1 MKIFIEVANLVMLR
15 VLPNSAVLR
24 DTRHSEKI
32 GVRHVYPFL
41 MQMLLASLFNHFEK
55 SKKLSNKITEI
66 ERKSLV
72 MFIEQ
77 AFGILKQNGKFIL
90 EHLDDEVI
98 RDSLFSLVQ
107 ARELTFETLTNA
119 IQKIAIERYQK
130 MGVKLEFILE
140 CETIVNAVSHLFMNN
155 EVFMEMFHTHVWN
168 VFFRGDL
175 QSANRRARNFEL
187 LQKPCHTMT
196 RSSAAI
202 VAQNAVTFPLGTP
215 PFVPAKTTR
224 LLNAPVHSVHEQS
237 VPAQVLE
244 SLPVQP
250 VNDTNVLVSAVFNK
264 LFEEAFDNFIAKSAE
279 AIGAENQ
286 AALSRILGEESDANV
301 LRDEVARQAII
312 AESDAFMS
320 TSESL
325 EVAVLVNEVAEA
337 DESLFQETHNL
348 NSLARSVDPDDI
360 QLSSPVEIINV
371 PVSPT
376 DYFPPASSKIPSLK
390 NVTPGDAN
398 SAALFAAIH
407 SPIQLLP
414 GQPQFDPQ
422 NHANE
427 VGGPLSVIPEE
438 EEDGADQSGKSS
450 PLPPNGE
457 GRAHFTTSAQSPPKG
472 VEDRALG
479 AQPKSSLIN
488 LGSTPSS
495 DPSGTT
501 LIHGL
506 PDLLASLAIPSKS
519 SLTLPTKPIV
529 PSPELT
535 DTGVGGAHSSDIQ
548 SKNVLSI
555 VGVRWNPHADQPS
568 FSPQGNGGP
577 PVQVLAKSGKPPGS
591 FGGAD
596 HLETPSSSKLWSSC
610 IPGGKTSSASQPGNS
625 SSSWSKIF
633 RRRKSNSVNP
643 DPGQTNDTRPP
654 VAHSSDKNPS
664 ESAAT
669 PALTPQ
675 LCPLGHEKGGSNPV
689 AHSSDNQSESAATPA
704 LTPQLCPL
712 GHEKGG
718 TERNGAGSQFEELA
732 FLMLMMKYT
741 TSQPSLPPLLTHP
754 CVPEVPNLLALQARV
769 A

>member
-1 MKIFIEVANLVMLR
+1 MKIFIEVANLVMLS

-77 AFGILKQNGKFIL
+77 AFGILKQKGKFIL

-130 MGVKLEFILE
+130 MGVKLKFILE
-140 CETIVNAVSHLFMNN
+140 CETIVYAVSHLFMNN

-202 VAQNAVTFPLGTP
+202 VAQNAVTFPLGAL

-224 LLNAPVHSVHEQS
+224 LLNAHVHSVHEQS

-244 SLPVQP
+244 SLPVP
-250 VNDTNVLVSAVFNK
+250 PMNDETALVVEVFNEV
-264 LFEEAFDNFIAKSAE
+264 FEEAFDNFIAKSAE

-286 AALSRILGEESDANV
+286 AALSRIIGEESDANV
-301 LRDEVARQAII
+301 LRDEVARQAFR
-312 AESDAFMS
+312 AESAAF
-320 TSESL
+320 TDTFAAL
-325 EVAVLVNEVAEA
+325 EVEELVNEVAEA
-337 DESLFQETHNL
+337 DESLFLETHYL
-348 NSLARSVDPDDI
+348 NSLARSVEPETK
-360 QLSSPVEIINV
+360 LSSPVTIVNV

-376 DYFPPASSKIPSLK
+376 DYFDISSEIPSLK
-390 NVTPGDAN
+390 NVTPGDAE
-398 SAALFAAIH
+398 SAKLFVAIS
-407 SPIQLLP
+407 SPTPPFP
-414 GQPQFDPQ
+414 GQTEVYPQ

-427 VGGPLSVIPEE
+427 AGGPLSVIPEE
-438 EEDGADQSGKSS
+438 EEEDDADQSGKSS

-519 SLTLPTKPIV
+519 SLTPPTKPIV

-535 DTGVGGAHSSDIQ
+535 DTGVGGAHSSDIL

-577 PVQVLAKSGKPPGS
+577 PPVQVLAQSGNS
-591 FGGAD
+591 GGED
-596 HLETPSSSKLWSSC
+596 HPKTPSSIALRSDSSKVRTDPPAFLPPPNLFGKKETKG
-610 IPGGKTSSASQPGNS
+610 IPVRPLPP
-625 SSSWSKIF
+625 IP
-633 RRRKSNSVNP
+633 VNP
-643 DPGQTNDTRPP
+643 SSRGMNIGGSPPAHPLGEPPGFVHPP
-654 VAHSSDKNPS
+654 APPSSTKLR
-664 ESAAT
+664 SAAT
-669 PALTPQ
+669 AALSPHS
-675 LCPLGHEKGGSNPV
+675 CPS
-689 AHSSDNQSESAATPA
+689 
-704 LTPQLCPL
+704 

-741 TSQPSLPPLLTHP
+741 TAQTSLPPLWTHP

>member
-41 MQMLLASLFNHFEK
+41 MQMLLASLFSHFEK

-77 AFGILKQNGKFIL
+77 AFGFLKQKGKFIL

-130 MGVKLEFILE
+130 MGVKLKFILE
-140 CETIVNAVSHLFMNN
+140 CETIVDAVSHLFMNN

-175 QSANRRARNFEL
+175 QSANRRTRNLEL

-202 VAQNAVTFPLGTP
+202 VAQNAVTFPLGAL
-215 PFVPAKTTR
+215 PFVPAQTTR

-244 SLPVQP
+244 SLPVPP
-250 VNDTNVLVSAVFNK
+250 VNDETALVVEVFNEV
-264 LFEEAFDNFIAKSAE
+264 FEKAFDNFIVKSAE
-279 AIGAENQ
+279 AIGARNQ
-286 AALSRILGEESDANV
+286 AVLSRILGEESDANV

-312 AESDAFMS
+312 AESAAFTS
-320 TSESL
+320 TSAAL
-325 EVAVLVNEVAEA
+325 EVAVLVNDAAEA
-337 DESLFQETHNL
+337 DESLFLETHNL
-348 NSLARSVDPDDI
+348 NSLARSVEPDI
-360 QLSSPVEIINV
+360 QLSSPVAIIDV
-371 PVSPT
+371 PVSLT
-376 DYFPPASSKIPSLK
+376 DYFHPASSEIPSLK
-390 NVTPGDAN
+390 KTPGDAE
-398 SAALFAAIH
+398 SAESAKLFVAIS
-407 SPIQLLP
+407 SPTPPFP
-414 GQPQFDPQ
+414 GQTEVDPQ

-427 VGGPLSVIPEE
+427 TGGPLSVIP

-472 VEDRALG
+472 VEDRAPG
-479 AQPKSSLIN
+479 AQPKSSSSN

-506 PDLLASLAIPSKS
+506 PDLLATLAISSKS
-519 SLTLPTKPIV
+519 SFTLPTKPIV

-535 DTGVGGAHSSDIQ
+535 DTGVGGAHSSDIL
-548 SKNVLSI
+548 SENVLSN
-555 VGVRWNPHADQPS
+555 VGVSWNPHADQPS

-577 PVQVLAKSGKPPGS
+577 PVQVLAKSGNPSSGDS
-591 FGGAD
+591 DGED
-596 HLETPSSSKLWSSC
+596 HPKTPSSSKLWSSC

-654 VAHSSDKNPS
+654 VAHSS

-689 AHSSDNQSESAATPA
+689 AHSSGKNPSESAATPA
-704 LTPQLCPL
+704 LSHQLCPL

-718 TERNGAGSQFEELA
+718 IERSEE
-732 FLMLMMKYT
+732 MLDFDDWYPIAHQLKR
-741 TSQPSLPPLLTHP
+741 
-754 CVPEVPNLLALQARV
+754 CGVPNSQVQLFSHLALEFKGTQGLEIA
-769 A
+769 